1 MSFDDFGSY
10 AMTNSPNLHNGVL
23 KPLPYIIRRRGDIVL
38 WAKVLCANELI
49 RATVLVIISMVSRLG
64 YLVKSNSL

>member
-1 MSFDDFGSY
+1 MSFDDFGLY

-23 KPLPYIIRRRGDIVL
+23 KPLPYIIRRGDIVL
-38 WAKVLCANELI
+38 WAKVLRANELI